1 MILRLCA
8 NDYHHYCYI
17 DDGFQGRNHF
27 VKGLLHSVQP
37 IALENAPVYRQNRR
51 MWTILDTVNFGKVA
65 QIEIGALLVGGIVND
80 HENVMMRKGAEM
92 GHFELIGST
101 IVLLFKKGH
110 IDLLPEIKE
119 CIKGDKEVRVIQ
131 GQHIANRTVFNRILP
146 KYSRIPLLF
155 TVVLNFSVYW
165 GARAIAGGFIHHN
178 IETSLDDMIPVVY
191 PTVVIYFGCYIFW
204 IIGYLY
210 NAAMDKRHC
219 YRFLMADW
227 LAKAVCFICYVVYPT
242 TNTRPEIVGS
252 DIWAQ
257 LMRFLYSMDAADN
270 LFPSIHCLVS
280 WLCYIG
286 IRGNKKYRSGYV
298 QPSVFAL

>member
-1 MILRLCA
+1 MYKRRQRST
-8 NDYHHYCYI
+8 CYPGTAYRKQ
-17 DDGFQGRNHF
+17 DSFLTEYFQN
-27 VKGLLHSVQP
+27 
-37 IALENAPVYRQNRR
+37 
-51 MWTILDTVNFGKVA
+51 
-65 QIEIGALLVGGIVND
+65 
-80 HENVMMRKGAEM
+80 
-92 GHFELIGST
+92 
-101 IVLLFKKGH
+101 
-110 IDLLPEIKE
+110 
-119 CIKGDKEVRVIQ
+119 
-131 GQHIANRTVFNRILP
+131 
-146 KYSRIPLLF
+146 
-155 TVVLNFSVYW
+155 TVVFRCFYSSAQFQCIL
-165 GARAIAGGFIHHN
+165 GRACYCRRFYPSQYRDLAWWYDTGC
-178 IETSLDDMIPVVY
+178 V

-298 QPSVFAL
+298 QLSVFAL

>member
-1 MILRLCA
+1 MLSRDSIS
-8 NDYHHYCYI
+8 
-17 DDGFQGRNHF
+17 Q
-27 VKGLLHSVQP
+27 
-37 IALENAPVYRQNRR
+37 
-51 MWTILDTVNFGKVA
+51 T
-65 QIEIGALLVGGIVND
+65 
-80 HENVMMRKGAEM
+80 
-92 GHFELIGST
+92 
-101 IVLLFKKGH
+101 
-110 IDLLPEIKE
+110 
-119 CIKGDKEVRVIQ
+119 
-131 GQHIANRTVFNRILP
+131 GQFFNRILP

-242 TNTRPEIVGS
+242 TNIRPEIVGS

-286 IRGNKKYRSGYV
+286 IRGNKKVPQWIRTTFCICAIAVFISTLTTKQHVIYDVVAGVALVEVTYRVSKLIVKKAVKKGK
-298 QPSVFAL
+298 SNTEEA

>member
-1 MILRLCA
+1 MKKIIAKIFSPWGLVPLIMALLCNFVVYSGCNA
-8 NDYHHYCYI
+8 LT
-17 DDGFQGRNHF
+17 RNWN
-27 VKGLLHSVQP
+27 LHSLAIPLDKQIP
-37 IALENAPVYRQNRR
+37 LIP
-51 MWTILDTVNFGKVA
+51 WTI
-65 QIEIGALLVGGIVND
+65 
-80 HENVMMRKGAEM
+80 
-92 GHFELIGST
+92 
-101 IVLLFKKGH
+101 
-110 IDLLPEIKE
+110 
-119 CIKGDKEVRVIQ
+119 
-131 GQHIANRTVFNRILP
+131 
-146 KYSRIPLLF
+146 
-155 TVVLNFSVYW
+155 
-165 GARAIAGGFIHHN
+165 
-178 IETSLDDMIPVVY
+178 
-191 PTVVIYFGCYIFW
+191 VIYFGCYIFW

-286 IRGNKKYRSGYV
+286 IRGNKKVPQWIRTTFCICAIAVFISTLTTKQHVIYDVVAGVALVEVTYRVSKLIVKKAVKKGK
-298 QPSVFAL
+298 SNTEEA

>member
-1 MILRLCA
+1 
-8 NDYHHYCYI
+8 
-17 DDGFQGRNHF
+17 
-27 VKGLLHSVQP
+27 
-37 IALENAPVYRQNRR
+37 
-51 MWTILDTVNFGKVA
+51 
-65 QIEIGALLVGGIVND
+65 
-80 HENVMMRKGAEM
+80 
-92 GHFELIGST
+92 
-101 IVLLFKKGH
+101 
-110 IDLLPEIKE
+110 
-119 CIKGDKEVRVIQ
+119 
-131 GQHIANRTVFNRILP
+131 
-146 KYSRIPLLF
+146 
-155 TVVLNFSVYW
+155 
-165 GARAIAGGFIHHN
+165 
-178 IETSLDDMIPVVY
+178 MIPDVN

-286 IRGNKKYRSGYV
+286 IRGNKKVPQWIRTTFCICAIAVFISTLTTKQHVIYDVVAGVALVEVTYRVSKLIVKKAVKKGK
-298 QPSVFAL
+298 SNTEA

>member
-1 MILRLCA
+1 MKKIIAKIFSPWGLVPLIMALLCNFVVYSGCNA
-8 NDYHHYCYI
+8 LT
-17 DDGFQGRNHF
+17 RNWN
-27 VKGLLHSVQP
+27 LHSLAIPLDKQIP
-37 IALENAPVYRQNRR
+37 LIP
-51 MWTILDTVNFGKVA
+51 WTI
-65 QIEIGALLVGGIVND
+65 
-80 HENVMMRKGAEM
+80 
-92 GHFELIGST
+92 
-101 IVLLFKKGH
+101 
-110 IDLLPEIKE
+110 
-119 CIKGDKEVRVIQ
+119 
-131 GQHIANRTVFNRILP
+131 
-146 KYSRIPLLF
+146 
-155 TVVLNFSVYW
+155 
-165 GARAIAGGFIHHN
+165 
-178 IETSLDDMIPVVY
+178 
-191 PTVVIYFGCYIFW
+191 VIYFGCYIFW

-286 IRGNKKYRSGYV
+286 IRGNKKVPQWIRTTFCICAIAVFISTLTTKQHVIYDVVAGVALVEVTYRVSKLIVKRQLKRENRIQKKHNMYKKYKEYN
-298 QPSVFAL
+298 

>member
-1 MILRLCA
+1 MKKIIAKIFSPWGLVPLIMALLCNFAVYSGCNALTRNWNLRSLA
-8 NDYHHYCYI
+8 IPLDKQI
-17 DDGFQGRNHF
+17 P
-27 VKGLLHSVQP
+27 LIP
-37 IALENAPVYRQNRR
+37 
-51 MWTILDTVNFGKVA
+51 WTI
-65 QIEIGALLVGGIVND
+65 
-80 HENVMMRKGAEM
+80 
-92 GHFELIGST
+92 
-101 IVLLFKKGH
+101 
-110 IDLLPEIKE
+110 
-119 CIKGDKEVRVIQ
+119 
-131 GQHIANRTVFNRILP
+131 
-146 KYSRIPLLF
+146 
-155 TVVLNFSVYW
+155 
-165 GARAIAGGFIHHN
+165 
-178 IETSLDDMIPVVY
+178 
-191 PTVVIYFGCYIFW
+191 VIYFGCYIFW

-286 IRGNKKYRSGYV
+286 IRGNKKVPQWIRTTFCICAIAVFISTLTTKQHVIYDVVAGVALVEVTYRVSKLIVKKAVKKGK
-298 QPSVFAL
+298 SNTEA

>member
-1 MILRLCA
+1 MLSRDSIS
-8 NDYHHYCYI
+8 
-17 DDGFQGRNHF
+17 Q
-27 VKGLLHSVQP
+27 
-37 IALENAPVYRQNRR
+37 
-51 MWTILDTVNFGKVA
+51 T
-65 QIEIGALLVGGIVND
+65 
-80 HENVMMRKGAEM
+80 
-92 GHFELIGST
+92 
-101 IVLLFKKGH
+101 
-110 IDLLPEIKE
+110 
-119 CIKGDKEVRVIQ
+119 
-131 GQHIANRTVFNRILP
+131 GQLFNRILP

-286 IRGNKKYRSGYV
+286 IRGNKKVPQWIRTTFCICAIA
-298 QPSVFAL
+298 VFISTLTTKQHVIYDVVAGVLLIE

>member
-1 MILRLCA
+1 MKKIIAKIFSPWGLVPLIMALLCNFA
-8 NDYHHYCYI
+8 VYSGCNALT
-17 DDGFQGRNHF
+17 RNWN
-27 VKGLLHSVQP
+27 LHSLAIPLDNQIP
-37 IALENAPVYRQNRR
+37 LIP
-51 MWTILDTVNFGKVA
+51 WTI
-65 QIEIGALLVGGIVND
+65 
-80 HENVMMRKGAEM
+80 
-92 GHFELIGST
+92 
-101 IVLLFKKGH
+101 
-110 IDLLPEIKE
+110 
-119 CIKGDKEVRVIQ
+119 
-131 GQHIANRTVFNRILP
+131 
-146 KYSRIPLLF
+146 
-155 TVVLNFSVYW
+155 
-165 GARAIAGGFIHHN
+165 
-178 IETSLDDMIPVVY
+178 
-191 PTVVIYFGCYIFW
+191 VIYFGCYIFW

-286 IRGNKKYRSGYV
+286 IRGNKKVPQWIRTTFCICAIAVFISTLTTKQHVIYDVVAGVILIEVTYRISRLLLTKL
-298 QPSVFAL
+298 SK

>member
-1 MILRLCA
+1 MLSRDSIS
-8 NDYHHYCYI
+8 
-17 DDGFQGRNHF
+17 Q
-27 VKGLLHSVQP
+27 
-37 IALENAPVYRQNRR
+37 
-51 MWTILDTVNFGKVA
+51 T
-65 QIEIGALLVGGIVND
+65 
-80 HENVMMRKGAEM
+80 
-92 GHFELIGST
+92 
-101 IVLLFKKGH
+101 
-110 IDLLPEIKE
+110 
-119 CIKGDKEVRVIQ
+119 
-131 GQHIANRTVFNRILP
+131 GQFFNRILP

-178 IETSLDDMIPVVY
+178 IETSLDDM
-191 PTVVIYFGCYIFW
+191 
-204 IIGYLY
+204 
-210 NAAMDKRHC
+210 MDKRHC

-286 IRGNKKYRSGYV
+286 IRGNKKVPQWIRTTFCICAIAVFISTLTTKQHVIYDVVAGVALVEVTYRVSKLIVKKAVKKGK
-298 QPSVFAL
+298 SNTEA

>member
-1 MILRLCA
+1 MKKIIAKIFSPWGLVPLIMALLCNFVVYSGCNA
-8 NDYHHYCYI
+8 LT
-17 DDGFQGRNHF
+17 RNWN
-27 VKGLLHSVQP
+27 LHSLAIPLDKQIP
-37 IALENAPVYRQNRR
+37 LIP
-51 MWTILDTVNFGKVA
+51 WTI
-65 QIEIGALLVGGIVND
+65 
-80 HENVMMRKGAEM
+80 
-92 GHFELIGST
+92 
-101 IVLLFKKGH
+101 
-110 IDLLPEIKE
+110 
-119 CIKGDKEVRVIQ
+119 
-131 GQHIANRTVFNRILP
+131 
-146 KYSRIPLLF
+146 
-155 TVVLNFSVYW
+155 
-165 GARAIAGGFIHHN
+165 
-178 IETSLDDMIPVVY
+178 
-191 PTVVIYFGCYIFW
+191 VIYFGCYIFW

-286 IRGNKKYRSGYV
+286 IRGNKKVPQWIRTTFCICAIAVFISTLTTKQHVIYDVVAGVALVEVTYRVSKLIVKKAVKKGK
-298 QPSVFAL
+298 SNTEA